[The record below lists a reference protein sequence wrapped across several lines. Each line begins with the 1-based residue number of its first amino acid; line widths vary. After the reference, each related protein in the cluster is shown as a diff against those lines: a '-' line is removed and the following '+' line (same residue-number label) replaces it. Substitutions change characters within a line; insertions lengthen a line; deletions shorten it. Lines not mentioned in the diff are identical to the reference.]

1 MSYNGNGVFLI
12 NTPGQP
18 VVSGTT
24 ITSTAFNA
32 LTTDLASGLTNA
44 ITKDGQTNITANI
57 PMSNFKITGLGAA
70 TSSNDA
76 VRLAQIQDGIIN
88 GRFVNLEYTGTFTGG
103 TGVVNLGSGQVYKDA
118 SGNVGIG
125 TTSPLGSLDAR
136 GNVYLGSTS
145 AGSTTFV
152 RGAQNWNFSGLNVI
166 RNAANTGSPRLIAMP
181 LDGDDLAS
189 TTIGAYNA
197 IWGAYDSSPTTS
209 STSSALNGAMVY
221 GAYAGHRWVNNGSE
235 KMRVEAG
242 GNVGIGTI
250 SPQAKLAVSNA
261 GVAGFEFITNYPGGG
276 VGTYVQSYNRS
287 TSAYIDT
294 AYYAN
299 SHKFWANGDAMFID
313 SSGNVGI
320 GTTTLLSGSK
330 FDVNGRGRF
339 FQDAAATTG
348 AVIIRQDITNTV
360 GGYLQWVNNDNTAQ
374 TGYLGV
380 LPNSTFVFGAAASE
394 RMRISSVG
402 EVGIGTVSPAYTLD
416 VQATTGTVSVTST
429 TGTNFSKVQV
439 NNTGGTFQLGIDNS
453 NGSNYGS
460 SVAYARC
467 VWNDSATAP
476 TLFYTNSAERMRIDA
491 SGNVSIK
498 VTSAI
503 GRFNVQSDDAATA
516 ITAGNVSGT
525 AAYNGALFYNNG
537 FTSLVGQI
545 SISGATASYLS
556 VSDYRLKESVAPMTG
571 ALAKVAQLKPVT
583 YKWKSDGSDGQ
594 GFIAH
599 ELQAVVPDCVTG
611 DKDAVDAEGK
621 PKYQGVDTSFL
632 VATLTAAIQEQQAI
646 ISAMETRL
654 AALEA

>member
-1 MSYNGNGVFLI
+1 MSFNGNGVFLI

-32 LTTDLASGLTNA
+32 LTTDLASGLTNT
-44 ITKDGQTNITANI
+44 ITKDGQTNVTANI

-103 TGVVNLGSGQVYKDA
+103 TGVVNLGSGQFYKDA
-118 SGNVGIG
+118 SGFVGIG
-125 TTSPLGSLDAR
+125 TASPTQKLDVFSSAAANVALFR
-136 GNVYLGSTS
+136 AGAGYNSFVSVVGNGNTFLSTS
-145 AGSTTFV
+145 FDFV
-152 RGAQNWNFSGLNVI
+152 QDTNNVATVVN
-166 RNAANTGSPRLIAMP
+166 RAN
-181 LDGDDLAS
+181 
-189 TTIGAYNA
+189 
-197 IWGAYDSSPTTS
+197 
-209 STSSALNGAMVY
+209 SALVFGT
-221 GAYAGHRWVNNGSE
+221 NNTES
-235 KMRVEAG
+235 MRIISG

-250 SPQAKLAVSNA
+250 SPSQKLEVYVAANNLQIESVVRNDNA
-261 GVAGFEFITNYPGGG
+261 GTGVAAIGFNVSSSAASETTSTKAGIGLVRASAFG
-276 VGTYVQSYNRS
+276 VGAICFYN
-287 TSAYIDT
+287 
-294 AYYAN
+294 N
-299 SHKFWANGDAMFID
+299 
-313 SSGNVGI
+313 
-320 GTTTLLSGSK
+320 
-330 FDVNGRGRF
+330 
-339 FQDAAATTG
+339 
-348 AVIIRQDITNTV
+348 
-360 GGYLQWVNNDNTAQ
+360 NTASAGNF
-374 TGYLGV
+374 T
-380 LPNSTFVFGAAASE
+380 TADE
-394 RMRISSVG
+394 RMRISEAG
-402 EVGIGTVSPAYTLD
+402 LVGIGTATPAYTLD
-416 VQATTGTVSVTST
+416 VQATTGTVSVTSP
-429 TGTNFSKVQV
+429 GTNFSKFQV
-439 NNTGGTFQLGIDNS
+439 NNTGGSFQLAIDNS
-453 NGSNYGS
+453 AGTNYGS
-460 SVAYARC
+460 TVAYARC

-476 TLFYTNSAERMRIDA
+476 TLFYTNFAERMRIDA

-516 ITAGNVSGT
+516 IVAGNVSGT

-583 YKWKSDGSDGQ
+583 YKWKADGSDGQ

-611 DKDAVDAEGK
+611 DKDAVDDEGK

-654 AALEA
+654 AALEV

>member
-57 PMSNFKITGLGAA
+57 PMSNFKITGLGAG
-70 TSSNDA
+70 TNPNDA

-103 TGVVNLGSGQVYKDA
+103 TGVVNLGSGQFYKA
-118 SGNVGIG
+118 V
-125 TTSPLGSLDAR
+125 
-136 GNVYLGSTS
+136 
-145 AGSTTFV
+145 
-152 RGAQNWNFSGLNVI
+152 
-166 RNAANTGSPRLIAMP
+166 
-181 LDGDDLAS
+181 
-189 TTIGAYNA
+189 
-197 IWGAYDSSPTTS
+197 
-209 STSSALNGAMVY
+209 
-221 GAYAGHRWVNNGSE
+221 
-235 KMRVEAG
+235 G
-242 GNVGIGTI
+242 GNVGIGTS
-250 SPQAKLAVSNA
+250 SPQSKLSVSNA
-261 GVAGFEFITNYPGGG
+261 GAAGIELVTNYPGGG
-276 VGTYVQSYNRS
+276 VGTYIQSYNRS

-299 SHKFWANGDAMFID
+299 SHTFWANGDAMVIN

-320 GTTTLLSGSK
+320 GTTPIAKLDINGSVGVANRSLKIKPSANGADISNLRTVFIENANNDGTLVLGFSTATDAWIISSTFGS
-330 FDVNGRGRF
+330 
-339 FQDAAATTG
+339 TG
-348 AVIIRQDITNTV
+348 A
-360 GGYLQWVNNDNTAQ
+360 YKPL
-374 TGYLGV
+374 
-380 LPNSTFVFGAAASE
+380 VFATSDAE
-394 RMRISSVG
+394 KMRINNNG
-402 EVGIGTVSPAYTLD
+402 NVGIGTISPAYTLD
-416 VQATTGTVSVTST
+416 VQATTGIISATST

-439 NNTGGTFQLGIDNS
+439 NNTGGSFQLGIDNS
-453 NGSNYGS
+453 TGTNYGS
-460 SVAYARC
+460 TAAYARC

-476 TLFYTNSAERMRIDA
+476 TILYTNSAERMRIDA

-503 GRFNVQSDDAATA
+503 GRFNVQSDDSATA
-516 ITAGNVSGT
+516 IAAGNVSGT

-545 SISGATASYLS
+545 SISGSTASYLS

-571 ALAKVAQLKPVT
+571 ALATVAQLKPVT
-583 YKWKSDGSDGQ
+583 YKWKADGSDGQ

-611 DKDAVDAEGK
+611 DKDAVDDEGK

-632 VATLTAAIQEQQAI
+632 VATLTAALQESHQLIKDLQV
-646 ISAMETRL
+646 RV

>member
-57 PMSNFKITGLGAA
+57 PMSNFKITGLGAG
-70 TSSNDA
+70 TNPNDA

-103 TGVVNLGSGQVYKDA
+103 TGVVNLGSGQFYKDA

-125 TTSPLGSLDAR
+125 TASPSYQLNTTKAGGSGDAGQLVRFTNTSTGNSLGPFHLTIGTANYFANSPGIVLAGTNGISFAVGD
-136 GNVYLGSTS
+136 GS
-145 AGSTTFV
+145 
-152 RGAQNWNFSGLNVI
+152 
-166 RNAANTGSPRLIAMP
+166 
-181 LDGDDLAS
+181 DLA
-189 TTIGAYNA
+189 AQ
-197 IWGAYDSSPTTS
+197 
-209 STSSALNGAMVY
+209 
-221 GAYAGHRWVNNGSE
+221 R
-235 KMRVEAG
+235 
-242 GNVGIGTI
+242 
-250 SPQAKLAVSNA
+250 KL
-261 GVAGFEFITNYPGGG
+261 T
-276 VGTYVQSYNRS
+276 
-287 TSAYIDT
+287 
-294 AYYAN
+294 
-299 SHKFWANGDAMFID
+299 ID

-320 GTTTLLSGSK
+320 GTSTLLSGSK

-374 TGYLGV
+374 TGYVAV

-394 RMRISSVG
+394 RMRISAVG
-402 EVGIGTVSPAYTLD
+402 DVGIGTASPVYTLD
-416 VQATTGTVSVTST
+416 VQAPTGSISASST

-439 NNTGGTFQLGIDNS
+439 NNTGGSFQLAIDNS
-453 NGSNYGS
+453 TGSNYGS
-460 SVAYARC
+460 TVAYARC
-467 VWNDSATAP
+467 VWNDSTTAP
-476 TLFYTNSAERMRIDA
+476 TLFYTNFAERMRIDA

-503 GRFNVQSDDAATA
+503 GRFNVQSDDSATA
-516 ITAGNVSGT
+516 IAAGNASGT

-545 SISGATASYLS
+545 SISGSTASYLS

-571 ALAKVAQLKPVT
+571 ALATVAQLKPVT

-611 DKDAVDAEGK
+611 TKDAVDAEGK